1 MQYNPLNV
9 KLSNP
14 QLNKL
19 KFAIK
24 NGIQVTLNLSSYL
37 TGSSKDETNFS
48 HELLSTNTQ
57 VSNIKNSVT

>member
-14 QLNKL
+14 QRNKL

-57 VSNIKNSVT
+57 VSNI